1 MKEKEKEEK
10 PEQEREEIIRVVIDD
25 EVKRSYMDYAMSV
38 IVGRALPDVRDGLKP
53 AQRRILFAMNELGL
67 AHNKPYKKSA
77 TVVGDVLG
85 KYHPHGDLAVY
96 DTMVR
101 MAQSFSLRYPLIDGQ
116 GNFGSVDGDAAAA
129 YRYTEARLS
138 ELAGELLRDL
148 EKDTVDLTP
157 NFDGRL
163 KEPKV
168 LPAGFPNLLVNG
180 ATGIAVGMATNIPP
194 HNFGELIDGLVALID
209 DPDLDSEKLMK
220 YIHGPDFPTGGV
232 IVGRDG
238 IISAYKTGRGK
249 VVVRGKIR
257 HEEGKGGKDKII
269 ITEIPYQVNKTT
281 LIERIAQLVRE
292 KKITD
297 ISDLRDE
304 SDRDGMRVVL
314 ELKRDANPEVVI
326 NQLYKYTPLQETFG
340 IILLVLVDNVP
351 KVLNLQEICQEY
363 IKFRYE
369 VVIRRTKHELKQ
381 AEDRAHILEGLKIA
395 LKNIDKIIALI
406 KASKDPQVA
415 KEGLMKKFKL
425 TEVQAQAILDMRL
438 VRLTNLEQK
447 KIDEEYLELIKIINR
462 LKGLLTSKK
471 VMMKQIK
478 DELLS
483 LKQKFSDDRKT
494 DISKG
499 KVEEL
504 DLEDLIAEEDV
515 VVTIT
520 HKGYTKRMPVSAY
533 RRQTRGGVGRSGV
546 DMSEE
551 DFVEGLI
558 TATTLDYILFF
569 TNKGRLY
576 WLKVYE
582 IPEGTHQAKGRP
594 IVNLLELE
602 KDEKVKSYLS
612 VREFAKNQFV
622 FMVTEKGTVKKTSLD
637 EFSNPRKKGI
647 IAISI
652 DSDDQLIDTFLTS
665 GKDEIMIVTKN
676 GKGLKFK
683 EKDVRSMGRNA
694 AGVRGIRLGKKD
706 VVIDGST
713 VKEGQSLLIVSTL
726 GYGKRCDYKLFPLR
740 HRGGKGVVAGKINNK
755 SGELICAKAVA
766 EKDEAIVITKNGT
779 VLRLN
784 ISEVRQQGRATVG
797 VKLIAIKE
805 DDVVVDVAQIPND

>member
-1 MKEKEKEEK
+1 MKEKEKE
-10 PEQEREEIIRVVIDD
+10 REDVVKVYIED

-67 AHNKPYKKSA
+67 MHNKPHKKSA

-101 MAQSFSLRYPLIDGQ
+101 MAQNFSLRYPLIDGQ

-148 EKDTVDLTP
+148 EKDTIDFTP

-180 ATGIAVGMATNIPP
+180 STGIAVGMATNIPP
-194 HNFGELIDGLVALID
+194 HNFSEMVDGLVALID
-209 DPDLDSEKLMK
+209 DPGLDSEKLMK
-220 YIHGPDFPTGGV
+220 YVQGPDFPTGGV
-232 IVGRDG
+232 IVGKDG
-238 IISAYKTGRGK
+238 IIEAYKTGRGK

-257 HEEGKGGKDKII
+257 HEEGKGGKDKIL
-269 ITEIPYQVNKTT
+269 ITEIPYQVNKTS

-297 ISDLRDE
+297 LSDLRDE
-304 SDRDGMRVVL
+304 SDRDGMRIVL

-326 NQLYKYTPLQETFG
+326 NQLYKFTSLQETFG

-351 KVLNLQEICQEY
+351 KILNLAEICQAFLN
-363 IKFRYE
+363 FRYD
-369 VVIRRTKHELKQ
+369 VVYRRTKYELKQ

-425 TEVQAQAILDMRL
+425 SEVQAQAILDMRL

-447 KIDEEYLELIKIINR
+447 KIDEEYLDLIKTIAR

-471 VMMKQIK
+471 AMMKLIK
-478 DELLS
+478 DELLT
-483 LKQKFSDDRKT
+483 LKQKFGDGRKT
-494 DISKG
+494 DIVKG

-504 DLEDLIAEEDV
+504 NIEDLIAEEDV
-515 VVTIT
+515 CVTIT
-520 HKGYTKRMPVSAY
+520 HKGYIKRMPTSAY

-546 DMSEE
+546 EISEE

-569 TNKGRLY
+569 SNKGRLY

-582 IPEGTHQAKGRP
+582 IPEGSHQAKGRP

-602 KDEKVKSYLS
+602 KDEKITSYLS
-612 VREFAKNQFV
+612 VREFTKNQYI
-622 FMVTEKGTVKKTSLD
+622 FMVTERGTVKKTSLED
-637 EFSNPRKKGI
+637 FSNPRKKGI
-647 IAISI
+647 IAIGL
-652 DSDDQLIDTFLTS
+652 DQGDQLIDTFITS
-665 GKDEIMIVTKN
+665 GKDEIMLVTKN
-676 GKGLKFK
+676 GKGIKFK
-683 EKDVRSMGRNA
+683 EKDVRSMGRSA
-694 AGVRGIRLGKKD
+694 GGVRGIRLGKKD

-713 VKEGQSLLIVSTL
+713 VKDGQTLLIVSTL
-726 GYGKRCDYKLFPLR
+726 GYGKRCDYKLFPIR
-740 HRGGKGVVAGKINNK
+740 HRGGKGVVAGKINDK
-755 SGELICAKAVA
+755 SGNLVCAKAVT

-779 VLRLN
+779 VLRLKV
-784 ISEVRQQGRATVG
+784 SEVRQQGRATVG
-797 VKLIAIKE
+797 VRLIQIRE
-805 DDVVVDVAQIPND
+805 DDFLVDVAPFTPE

>member
-1 MKEKEKEEK
+1 MKKGEKEQEI
-10 PEQEREEIIRVVIDD
+10 EQKDIVKVYIED

-138 ELAGELLRDL
+138 ELSSELLRDL
-148 EKDTVDLTP
+148 EKDTIDFTP

-194 HNFGELIDGLVALID
+194 HNFAEMIDGLVAFIEQ
-209 DPDLDSEKLMK
+209 PDLDSEKLMK
-220 YIHGPDFPTGGV
+220 YIQGPDFPTGGV
-232 IVGRDG
+232 IVGKDG
-238 IISAYKTGRGK
+238 IIEAYKTGRGK

-257 HEEGKGGKDKII
+257 HEEGKGGKDKIL

-304 SDRDGMRVVL
+304 SDRDGMRIVL

-326 NQLYKYTPLQETFG
+326 NQLYKFTPLQETFG

-351 KVLNLQEICQEY
+351 KILNLAEICQAFLN
-363 IKFRYE
+363 FRYE
-369 VVIRRTKHELKQ
+369 VVNRRTKFELKQ

-406 KASKDPQVA
+406 KSSKDPQVA

-425 TEVQAQAILDMRL
+425 SDVQAQAILDMRL

-447 KIDEEYLELIKIINR
+447 KIDEEYLELIKTIAR
-462 LKGLLTSKK
+462 LKGLLASKK
-471 VMMKQIK
+471 AMMKLIK
-478 DELLS
+478 DELLA
-483 LKQKFSDDRKT
+483 LKQKFGDSRKT
-494 DISKG
+494 DIIKG

-504 DLEDLIAEEDV
+504 NIEDLIAEEDV
-515 VVTIT
+515 CVTIT
-520 HKGYTKRMPVSAY
+520 HKGYIKRMPVSAY

-546 DMSEE
+546 EVSEE

-569 TNKGRLY
+569 TNQGCLH

-582 IPEGTHQAKGRP
+582 IPEGSHQAKGRP
-594 IVNLLELE
+594 IINLLELE
-602 KDEKVKSYLS
+602 KDEKITSYLP
-612 VREFAKNQFV
+612 VREFAKNQFI
-622 FMVTEKGTVKKTSLD
+622 FMVTEQGTVKKTSLE

-647 IAISI
+647 IAIGL
-652 DSDDQLIDTFLTS
+652 DQGDQLIDTFITS
-665 GKDEIMIVTKN
+665 GKDEIMLVTKN
-676 GKGLKFK
+676 GKGIKFK
-683 EKDVRSMGRNA
+683 EKDVRSMGRSA
-694 AGVRGIRLGKKD
+694 GGVRGIRLGKKD
-706 VVIDGST
+706 AVIDGST
-713 VKEGQSLLIVSTL
+713 VKEGQSLLIVTKL
-726 GYGKRCDYKLFPLR
+726 GYGKRCDYKLFPIR
-740 HRGGKGVVAGKINNK
+740 HRGGKGVVAGKINDK
-755 SGELICAKAVA
+755 SGELVCAKAVTD
-766 EKDEAIVITKNGT
+766 KDEAIVITKNGT
-779 VLRLN
+779 VLRLKV
-784 ISEVRQQGRATVG
+784 SEVRQQGRATVG
-797 VKLIAIKE
+797 VRLIQIKE
-805 DDVVVDVAQIPND
+805 DDFAVDVAPFTPE

>member
-1 MKEKEKEEK
+1 MKEKEKEQEK
-10 PEQEREEIIRVVIDD
+10 EREDIVKVYIDD
-25 EVKRSYMDYAMSV
+25 EVKRSYMEYAMSV
-38 IVGRALPDVRDGLKP
+38 IIGRALPDVRDGLKP
-53 AQRRILFAMNELGL
+53 AQRRILFSMNELGL

-85 KYHPHGDLAVY
+85 KYHPHGDVAVY

-101 MAQSFSLRYPLIDGQ
+101 MAQDFSLRYPLIDGQ

-138 ELAGELLRDL
+138 ELAGEMLRDL
-148 EKDTVDLTP
+148 EKDTIDFTP

-168 LPAGFPNLLVNG
+168 LPAGFPNLLING

-194 HNFGELIDGLVALID
+194 HNFNEIVDGLIALID
-209 DPDLDSEKLMK
+209 NPELDSEKLMK
-220 YIHGPDFPTGGV
+220 YIQGPDFPTGGA
-232 IVGRDG
+232 IVGKDG
-238 IISAYKTGRGK
+238 IVEAYKTGRGK

-269 ITEIPYQVNKTT
+269 ITEIPYQVNKTS
-281 LIERIAQLVRE
+281 LIEKIALLVRE
-292 KKITD
+292 KKIND

-304 SDRDGMRVVL
+304 SDRDGMRIVL

-351 KVLNLQEICQEY
+351 KILNLVEICQAY
-363 IKFRYE
+363 LDFRYK
-369 VVIRRTKHELKQ
+369 VVNRRTKYELKL
-381 AEDRAHILEGLKIA
+381 ADDRAHIIEGLKIA

-406 KASKDPQVA
+406 KSSKDPQAA
-415 KEGLMKKFKL
+415 KEGLMKKFRL
-425 TEVQAQAILDMRL
+425 SEVQAQAILDMRL

-447 KIDEEYLELIKIINR
+447 KIDEEYLELIKIIAR
-462 LKGLLTSKK
+462 LKGLLASKK
-471 VMMKQIK
+471 AMMKLIK
-478 DELLS
+478 DELLA
-483 LKQKFSDDRKT
+483 LKQKFGDGRKT
-494 DISKG
+494 DITKG

-504 DLEDLIAEEDV
+504 NLEDLIAEEDV
-515 VVTIT
+515 CVTIT
-520 HKGYTKRMPVSAY
+520 HKGYIKRMPTSAY
-533 RRQTRGGVGRSGV
+533 RRQTRGGIGRSGV
-546 DMSEE
+546 EVSEE

-558 TATTLDYILFF
+558 TATTLDFILFF

-602 KDEKVKSYLS
+602 KDEKVTSYLS
-612 VREFAKNQFV
+612 IREFAKNQFV
-622 FMVTEKGTVKKTSLD
+622 FMVTAKGTVKKTSLD

-652 DSDDQLIDTFLTS
+652 DEDDQLIDTFLTS
-665 GKDEIMIVTKN
+665 GKDEIMLVTKN
-676 GKGLKFK
+676 GQGLKFK
-683 EKDVRSMGRNA
+683 EKDVRSMGRSA
-694 AGVRGIRLGKKD
+694 GGVRGIRLGKKD
-706 VVIDGST
+706 VVIDGGT
-713 VKEGQSLLIVSTL
+713 VKEGQSLLIVSAF
-726 GYGKRCDYKLFPLR
+726 GFGKRCDYKLFPLR
-740 HRGGKGVVAGKINNK
+740 HRGGKGVIAGKISDK
-755 SGELICAKAVA
+755 SGELICAKAIS

-779 VLRLN
+779 VLRLK
-784 ISEVRQQGRATVG
+784 ISEVRQQGRATTG
-797 VKLIAIKE
+797 VKVIATKE
-805 DDVVVDVAQIPND
+805 DDVVVDVAPIAAE